1 MCKIIFSCA
10 VLLFFISCGSKQTS
24 TSSNEQTNT
33 TTSTDNMLAEKMDR
47 GKVIYD
53 KTCTVCHQAT
63 GAGVPKS
70 FPPLAS
76 SDYLNADVNK
86 VIDGL
91 LFGNKGE
98 MVVNGETYNN
108 VMPPQVL
115 TDEEISYVLTYVYNS
130 WQNSAKEVTPEM
142 VAQRR
147 AANQ

>member
-1 MCKIIFSCA
+1 MCKSILSFA
-10 VLLFFISCGSKQTS
+10 VLLFFISCGNKQTS
-24 TSSNEQTNT
+24 TSSNEQTNN
-33 TTSTDNMLAEKMDR
+33 SASADNMLAEKMDR
-47 GKVIYD
+47 GKAIYD

-147 AANQ
+147 ASNQ

>member
-24 TSSNEQTNT
+24 TSSNEQTNN

-53 KTCTVCHQAT
+53 KTCMVCHQAT

-91 LFGNKGE
+91 LQKRSHKE
-98 MVVNGETYNN
+98 E
-108 VMPPQVL
+108 PPINRTLGIKASLLQFL
-115 TDEEISYVLTYVYNS
+115 
-130 WQNSAKEVTPEM
+130 
-142 VAQRR
+142 
-147 AANQ
+147 